1 MKEKDVCCKL
11 IEYDRNSGIGDLL
24 FVNRD
29 NYGQFRF
36 YRIRDSWNDSFV
48 MEFETGCSKPI
59 SIFWGE
65 DYEGKRRISEH
76 FLFFP
81 PNDRIEW
88 KLVNI
93 FPRQYA
99 LDLESLID
107 MVVDNKEDHMSF
119 QQVPCS

>member
-1 MKEKDVCCKL
+1 MKEENLNFDLV
-11 IEYDRNSGIGDLL
+11 EYNISSGIGDLL
-24 FVNRD
+24 FMNRD

-59 SIFWGE
+59 NIFWGE
-65 DYEGKRRISEH
+65 NYEGKRRISEH

-81 PNDRIEW
+81 PNERREW

-99 LDLESLID
+99 LELEMLLEKIIMD
-107 MVVDNKEDHMSF
+107 KKMVNYSSHVH
-119 QQVPCS
+119 

>member
-1 MKEKDVCCKL
+1 MIEKDVCCKL
-11 IEYDRNSGIGDLL
+11 IEYDRSTGIGDLL
-24 FVNRD
+24 FVNRN
-29 NYGQFRF
+29 NYRQFRF
-36 YRIRDSWNDSFV
+36 YRIRDLWNDCFV
-48 MEFETGCSKPI
+48 MEFETGCSKPKNI
-59 SIFWGE
+59 YWGN

-81 PNDRIEW
+81 PIERIEW

-107 MVVDNKEDHMSF
+107 MAVDNKEDYMSF
-119 QQVPCS
+119 Q